1 MEDERHDFERMMS
14 AREEVARAYMNG
26 DAAPL
31 GDISAKTSRVTF
43 FSPAGGF
50 EEGAD
55 HVFSIQKRSAEQFA
69 PGGGDTHL
77 EVLQTGATTDIAY
90 WVGLQRATATLRENN
105 KTVPFN
111 LRVTEIFRRE
121 GGEWKLVHRHA
132 DPWKDSPTK
141 SEK

>member
-1 MEDERHDFERMMS
+1 MEDEHHDFDRIMS

-26 DAAPL
+26 DAGPL

-43 FSPAGGF
+43 FSPSGGF

-55 HVFSIQKRSAEQFA
+55 HVFSMQKRLAERFL

-77 EVLQTGATTDIAY
+77 EVLQTGASSDIAY

-105 KTVPFN
+105 KTVPFH
-111 LRVTEIFRRE
+111 LRVTEVFRRE

-132 DPWKDSPTK
+132 DALKDAAAE
-141 SEK
+141 SES

>member
-1 MEDERHDFERMMS
+1 MHQGGFMEDERHDFERMMS

-55 HVFSIQKRSAEQFA
+55 HVFSIQKRSAAQFA

-77 EVLQTGATTDIAY
+77 QVLQTGATPDIAY
-90 WVGLQRATATLRENN
+90 WLGLHRATPTLRQNN
-105 KTVPFN
+105 KTAPSHS
-111 LRVTEIFRRE
+111 RVTEVLRPQ
-121 GGEWKLVHRHA
+121 GPACQLVHPHTPPHTA
-132 DPWKDSPTK
+132 
-141 SEK
+141 

>member
-77 EVLQTGATTDIAY
+77 EVLQTERPLTSLTGSVY
-90 WVGLQRATATLRENN
+90 SGRRQRYE
-105 KTVPFN
+105 KTIRPFHS
-111 LRVTEIFRRE
+111 LC
-121 GGEWKLVHRHA
+121 G
-132 DPWKDSPTK
+132 
-141 SEK
+141 